1 MLCLSSTC
9 ARLPAHMSITNACA
23 SSFSSQSFSRD
34 IYFQVYSPGDYVC
47 RKGDIGREMFIVK
60 QGILRD
66 FIYITKLCNT
76 SRFDHAMF
84 GLIVR
89 LRLDY

>member
-1 MLCLSSTC
+1 MLCLS
-9 ARLPAHMSITNACA
+9 RLPAHMSTTNAHA
-23 SSFSSQSFSRD
+23 SFSSQSFLRD

-60 QGILRD
+60 QGITILRD
-66 FIYITKLCNT
+66 FIYIIKLCNT

-84 GLIVR
+84 GWIVR
-89 LRLDY
+89 LH